1 MFCYG
6 LSPRKRMGEG
16 SKLDFLKLDDSPM
29 FRTQL
34 QCLEENSEL
43 LKDRSL
49 KFYKG
54 CHKYTEGLGE
64 GYDADVAF
72 ASALETFAG
81 GNNDPIGVSFGGPIM
96 AKFTI
101 ALREIGTYKEVLRS
115 QVENLLNVKL
125 LQFVNVDL
133 YDVKE
138 ARKRFDKAAAS
149 YDQAREKFL
158 SLKKS
163 ARKDTVASTEE
174 ELHTSRAQ
182 YDQARFNLVTSLSNV
197 EAKKH
202 YEFLESVSRSMD
214 AHLHY
219 FKQGYELLHQMEP
232 FMKQILDYA
241 EQSKQN
247 SSNELTSLNEK
258 MKEYKKQIDEQ
269 SRQSVNGSN
278 DLSGVD
284 CPQPFTKSTNKSV
297 EEVMQ
302 SSANGKVQIIRQ
314 GYLFKRSSSLRA
326 DWKRRYFVLDSR
338 GMLYYYRKPR
348 SKASMATSR
357 LSSPLHSSV
366 DPGSVLGR
374 WISSSHNNVVSSE
387 EKSVARHTVNLLT
400 STIKL
405 DAEQSDMRF
414 CFRIISPVKTYTLQ
428 AENAADQMEWIEK
441 IRGVIASLLSSQAIE
456 GRLSSRDNQR
466 DPVSMSDSGSSEGS
480 SITDSSATEEGSSNS
495 FGPRSFQQQRHSVR
509 IEKPIDVLR
518 KVTGNEKCADCGA
531 TGPDWASL
539 NLGILIC
546 IECSGVHRNLGV
558 HISKVRSLTLDVRVW
573 EPSVIS
579 LFQSLGNV
587 YANSVWEEFL
597 HARNYSQID
606 ERPVIFPKSEQHKP
620 AFMKK
625 PTPSDPVAVKELF
638 IHAKYEE
645 KVFVRKAKGNQN
657 AFSVP
662 QQMWESV
669 RANNKQAV
677 YHLIVCSEAD
687 VNAMHRQ
694 PSSAKSFIMPR
705 ARNSDE
711 TPLVRD
717 ADRGR
722 AKSVDRTASRSLSS
736 LIKGKDASRDNSLD
750 GCSLLHLACQ
760 FTDVGM
766 VELLLQ
772 YGANIN
778 AVDSRGR
785 TPLHHCISERKT
797 DIAKVL
803 LMRGASGRT
812 VDNIGKSAM
821 QLALDLKIN
830 DADLMALLTD
840 NNR

>member
-1 MFCYG
+1 MFCYRQP
-6 LSPRKRMGEG
+6 PRRRMSGG
-16 SKLDFLKLDDSPM
+16 SKMNFLKLDDSPM

-64 GYDADVAF
+64 GYDGDVAF
-72 ASALETFAG
+72 ASALDTFAG
-81 GNNDPIGVSFGGPIM
+81 GNNDPLGVSFGGPVM

-133 YDVKE
+133 HDVKE
-138 ARKRFDKAAAS
+138 ARKRFDKAATM

-163 ARKDTVASTEE
+163 ARKDTVANVEE
-174 ELHTSRAQ
+174 ELHAARAL
-182 YDQARFNLVTSLSNV
+182 YDQARFNLVTALSNV

-202 YEFLESVSRSMD
+202 YEFLEAVSRSMD

-232 FMKQILDYA
+232 YMKQILDYA
-241 EQSKQN
+241 EQSKQ
-247 SSNELTSLNEK
+247 SSNNELMSLNEK
-258 MKEYKKQIDEQ
+258 MKEYKKQIDQQ
-269 SRQSVNGSN
+269 SRQSVNGSCEVP
-278 DLSGVD
+278 GVD
-284 CPQPFTKSTNKSV
+284 CPLPFTKSTDKAI

-302 SSANGKVQIIRQ
+302 SSANGQIQIIRQ
-314 GYLFKRSSSLRA
+314 GYLFKRSSNLRA
-326 DWKRRYFVLDSR
+326 DWKRRFFVLDSR

-348 SKASMATSR
+348 SKASMGTSR
-357 LSSPLHSSV
+357 LSGPLHSSV
-366 DPGSVLGR
+366 DPGSALGR
-374 WISSSHNNVVSSE
+374 WISHYNNVAINE

-414 CFRIISPVKTYTLQ
+414 CFRIISPVKSYTLQ

-441 IRGVIASLLSSQAIE
+441 IRGVIASLLTSQAIE
-456 GRLSSRDNQR
+456 GRHSIWGEQKDPSSTT
-466 DPVSMSDSGSSEGS
+466 DSGSFECS
-480 SITDSSATEEGSSNS
+480 SIINPSVTDEVSSNTG
-495 FGPRSFQQQRHSVR
+495 GPHSFQQQRHSVR
-509 IEKPIDVLR
+509 VEKPIDLLKNVD
-518 KVTGNEKCADCGA
+518 GNEKCADCGA
-531 TGPDWASL
+531 PGPDWASL

-573 EPSVIS
+573 EHSVIS

-597 HARNYSQID
+597 HAQNFSKD

-645 KVFVRKAKGNQN
+645 KVFVRKKMANQN

-669 RANNKQAV
+669 RANNKKAV
-677 YHLIVCSEAD
+677 YQLIICCEAD
-687 VNAMHRQ
+687 VNSMHKQ
-694 PSSAKSFIMPR
+694 PSTFKSFIMPR
-705 ARNSDE
+705 AKDSDE
-711 TPLVRD
+711 VPLIRNT
-717 ADRGR
+717 DRGR
-722 AKSVDRTASRSLSS
+722 AKYVERTVSRSLSS
-736 LIKGKDASRDNSLD
+736 LTKGKDPFRESSLD
-750 GCSLLHLACQ
+750 GCTLLHLACQ
-760 FTDVGM
+760 YADVGM

-772 YGANIN
+772 YGANID
-778 AVDSRGR
+778 AVDSKGQ
-785 TPLHHCISERKT
+785 TPLHRCITEQKI

-803 LMRGASGRT
+803 LMRGASGKS
-812 VDNIGKSAM
+812 VDKEGKSAM
-821 QLALDLKIN
+821 QLALDLKLN
-830 DADLMALLTD
+830 DAELLALLRD
-840 NNR
+840 SCG

>member
-1 MFCYG
+1 MN
-6 LSPRKRMGEG
+6 L
-16 SKLDFLKLDDSPM
+16 LKLDDSPM

-34 QCLEENSEL
+34 QCLEENAEL

-72 ASALETFAG
+72 ASSLETFAG
-81 GNNDPIGVSFGGPIM
+81 GNNDPLGVSFGGPVM

-138 ARKRFDKAAAS
+138 ARKRFDKAATL

-163 ARKDTVASTEE
+163 TRKDTVASIEE
-174 ELHTSRAQ
+174 ELHAARAL
-182 YDQARFNLVTSLSNV
+182 YDQARFNLVTALSNV
-197 EAKKH
+197 EAKKN
-202 YEFLESVSRSMD
+202 YEFLEAVSRSMD

-232 FMKQILDYA
+232 YMKQILDYA
-241 EQSKQN
+241 EQSKQISN
-247 SSNELTSLNEK
+247 NELTSLNDK
-258 MKEYKKQIDEQ
+258 MKEYKRNIDQQ

-278 DLSGVD
+278 DSPVVD
-284 CPQPFTKSTNKSV
+284 CPQSFNKSTDKAI

-302 SSANGKVQIIRQ
+302 SSTNGKVQIIRQ
-314 GYLFKRSSSLRA
+314 GYLFKRSSNLRA
-326 DWKRRYFVLDSR
+326 DWKRRFFVLDSR

-348 SKASMATSR
+348 NKAAIATSR
-357 LSSPLHSSV
+357 LSGPLNSSV

-374 WISSSHNNVVSSE
+374 WISSHHGNVSNSE

-405 DAEQSDMRF
+405 DTEQSDMRF
-414 CFRIISPVKTYTLQ
+414 CFRVISPAKTYTLQ
-428 AENAADQMEWIEK
+428 AESAADQMEWIEK
-441 IRGVIASLLSSQAIE
+441 IRGVIASLLTSQAIE
-456 GRLSSRDNQR
+456 GRLSSWGDHR
-466 DPVSMSDSGSSEGS
+466 DPVSM
-480 SITDSSATEEGSSNS
+480 TDSSSSECSIIDPSYTDKDASKS
-495 FGPRSFQQQRHSVR
+495 FGSHSFQQQRHSVR
-509 IEKPIDVLR
+509 VEKPIDLLR

-531 TGPDWASL
+531 SGPDWASL

-573 EPSVIS
+573 EPSVIA

-587 YANSVWEEFL
+587 YSNSIWEEFL
-597 HARNYSQID
+597 HARNSSQAD

-625 PTPSDPVAVKELF
+625 PTPNDPVAVKELF

-645 KVFVRKAKGNQN
+645 KVFVHKTKGTQN

-662 QQMWESV
+662 QHMWESV
-669 RANNKQAV
+669 RANNKKAV
-677 YHLIVCSEAD
+677 YRLIVCSEAD

-705 ARNSDE
+705 VRNSDE
-711 TPLVRD
+711 IPLICD
-717 ADRGR
+717 SDTGR
-722 AKSVDRTASRSLSS
+722 AKSVEKTASRSLSS
-736 LIKGKDASRDNSLD
+736 LTKGKDHFREKSLD

-760 FTDVGM
+760 FADVGM

-785 TPLHHCISERKT
+785 TPLHYCITERKS

-803 LMRGASGRT
+803 LMRGASGKT
-812 VDNIGKSAM
+812 IDKEGNSAA
-821 QLALDLKIN
+821 QLALDMKLN
-830 DADLMALLTD
+830 DSELLALLKD
-840 NNR
+840 SCGE